1 MFQNIPPLPTAGLFK
16 KPCFLGL
23 LFRKGARR
31 THKTTTSKPEN
42 LVSIASPR
50 KYLSRWPV
58 EGLHSREKNQP
69 TKTRLFRP
77 SCSSCGPYPT
87 PPFYFPPP
95 PQIWFRPLIR
105 PYSESPT
112 FNRAS
117 HVNGNQVT
125 RNNPFV
131 TTPEIW
137 HVPWKGT
144 LFKKDM
150 HYNPT
155 INFQLGDVSLVQGN
169 VCLSSHCFGTPSFIQ
184 FCHPTRGHHLLGV
197 TGFRHTRYQLQFEV
211 ATETSEWSSLSYQHF
226 KGDSRGTPNK
236 GTPIW

>member
-1 MFQNIPPLPTAGLFK
+1 MLVEPTKPQHPNPRILFQSQALENIFHD
-16 KPCFLGL
+16 GL
-23 LFRKGARR
+23 LKGFIAGK
-31 THKTTTSKPEN
+31 KTNQQKR
-42 LVSIASPR
+42 ASSDPHVHHVV
-50 KYLSRWPV
+50 LILP
-58 EGLHSREKNQP
+58 
-69 TKTRLFRP
+69 
-77 SCSSCGPYPT
+77 
-87 PPFYFPPP
+87 PPFTSPPP

-169 VCLSSHCFGTPSFIQ
+169 MCLSSHCFGTPSFIQ